1 MTRDLRRL
9 EARLGYH
16 FREPELLR
24 RALTH
29 RSAGTVN
36 NERLEFLGDAVLDL
50 LMADLLFERLPAA
63 SEGDL
68 TRLRSSLVKGKTL
81 AKVAA
86 ELEIGECLSLGGGE
100 MKSGGHRRESILSDA
115 LEAICGAI
123 YLESGLEACRER
135 ILVWFH
141 SRLDDISLQVNDK
154 DAKTRLQEYLQGR
167 GLPRP
172 VYEVIAT
179 EGDDHNQTITVTC
192 KVAGVEAPVTAS
204 ATSRK
209 AAEKQA
215 AQLVLAHL
223 LDHEC
228 EQQAPR

>member
-1 MTRDLRRL
+1 MDRDLRRL
-9 EARLGYH
+9 EGRLGYH
-16 FREPELLR
+16 FRERELLR

-29 RSAGTVN
+29 RSAGAVN

-50 LMADLLFERLPAA
+50 LTADLLFERLPAA
-63 SEGDL
+63 TEGDL

-86 ELEIGECLSLGGGE
+86 ELELGECLSLGGGE

-115 LEAICGAI
+115 LEAIFGAI
-123 YLESGLEACRER
+123 YLESGLDVCRER
-135 ILVWFH
+135 MLAWFH
-141 SRLDDISLQVNDK
+141 SRLDEISLEVNDK

-172 VYEVIAT
+172 VYEVVAT
-179 EGDDHNQTITVTC
+179 EGDDHNQTITVVC
-192 KVAGVEAPVTAS
+192 KVSGMDAPVTAS

-209 AAEKQA
+209 AAEKQS
-215 AQLVLAHL
+215 AQLALAHL
-223 LDHEC
+223 LDHES
-228 EQQAPR
+228 